1 MKISIQDKLKE
12 KNMTRYELAKR
23 IGVTYPT
30 IDNIYKGTST
40 SIKFEIL
47 EAICRELDCTPN
59 DIMVPEDPRLKRLHA
74 YYTGIKKMQK
84 KGDTEWVSPFFC
96 IFLCINYIIILTI
109 YNILTIAIIKAISA
123 YLFLSIK
130 HLFFKIIRTIP
141 KKFKQFCRN
150 KYYNNQSPI

>member
-1 MKISIQDKLKE
+1 
-12 KNMTRYELAKR
+12 MTRYELAKR

-74 YYTGIKKMQK
+74 YYTGIKNLQK
-84 KGDTEWVSPFFC
+84 KGDTE
-96 IFLCINYIIILTI
+96 
-109 YNILTIAIIKAISA
+109 
-123 YLFLSIK
+123 
-130 HLFFKIIRTIP
+130 
-141 KKFKQFCRN
+141 
-150 KYYNNQSPI
+150 